1 MAADG
6 RCVSRR
12 TVNLILIAHLILVWS
27 AVVFRIDRY
36 PLTWTPMYSTY
47 SQSSTVKR
55 RVEDQARA
63 RQGFRV
69 KHRDGSTGHV
79 GVRQLN
85 ISKWIM
91 SRIYYQRA
99 FGKGPIKH
107 RQGNQ
112 NLGTLNRWVRGLG
125 PDEPRF
131 EVDWTP
137 RLFWT
142 LNRTLGR
149 DPDDPK
155 FIVRIKARETR
166 VEYDPRTLELIDRK
180 TRKST
185 LKWREEWRE
194 WWDDGPP

>member
-1 MAADG
+1 M
-6 RCVSRR
+6 SRR
-12 TVNLILIAHLILVWS
+12 TVNIVLVVHLIVVWS

-36 PLTWTPMYSTY
+36 PLTWAPMYSTY
-47 SQSSTVKR
+47 SVGKTVKR
-55 RVEDQARA
+55 RVEDQQRA
-63 RQGFRV
+63 REGFRV
-69 KHRDGSTGHV
+69 KHRDGTIGHV

-112 NLGTLNRWVRGLG
+112 NLGALNRWIRGLAPG
-125 PDEPRF
+125 EPRF
-131 EVDWTP
+131 EVDWAP

-142 LNRTLGR
+142 LNKTLGR

-155 FIVRIKARETR
+155 FIVMIRAKDEK
-166 VEYDPRTLELIDRK
+166 VEYDPATLELIDR
-180 TRKST
+180 RKRKRT
-185 LKWREEWRE
+185 LRWKEKWRR
-194 WWDDGPP
+194 WWDEGPPR

>member
-1 MAADG
+1 M
-6 RCVSRR
+6 SRR
-12 TVNLILIAHLILVWS
+12 TVNILLSVHLVVVWS

-36 PLTWTPMYSTY
+36 PLTWAPMYSTY
-47 SQSSTVKR
+47 SVSETVKR
-55 RVEDQARA
+55 RVESQERA
-63 RQGFRV
+63 RKGFRV
-69 KHRDGSTGHV
+69 RHRDGSSSFV
-79 GVRQLN
+79 GARDLN

-91 SRIYYQRA
+91 SRVYYQRA

-112 NLGTLNRWVRGLG
+112 NLGALNRWIRGLG

-142 LNRTLGR
+142 LNKTLGFE
-149 DPDDPK
+149 PDDPE
-155 FIVRIKARETR
+155 FIVRIFARDEK
-166 VEYDPRTLELIDRK
+166 VEYDPASLELLDRR
-180 TRKST
+180 TRKRR

-194 WWDDGPP
+194 WWNDGPP